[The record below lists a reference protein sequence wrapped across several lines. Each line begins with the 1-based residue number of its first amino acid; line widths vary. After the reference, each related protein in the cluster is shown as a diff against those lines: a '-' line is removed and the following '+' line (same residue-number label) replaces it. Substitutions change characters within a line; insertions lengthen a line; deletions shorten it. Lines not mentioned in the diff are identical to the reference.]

1 MSIAKIVIGIPGDKP
16 LNKLKMLLKKLNR
29 LTKKITKI
37 MGLLKTHS
45 QREALKYDALLV
57 RTYEEKQTK
66 GDFSFEDFK
75 CKMLELPWLENQRY
89 ISCIP
94 EGVYFCTKEIHGTFG
109 KCFRIHEVPGRSGVL
124 CHYGN
129 YVASK
134 NPNKDKP
141 DTEGCPLPGSHYGD
155 LDGDGYCEVLNSKP
169 TINKMYDILPDSFT
183 LKITEK

>member
-1 MSIAKIVIGIPGDKP
+1 
-16 LNKLKMLLKKLNR
+16 
-29 LTKKITKI
+29 
-37 MGLLKTHS
+37 MGLIKTHS

-75 CKMLELPWLENQRY
+75 CKMLELPWLENQKY
-89 ISCIP
+89 ISCIL

-129 YVASK
+129 YVASV
-134 NPNKDKP
+134 NPRTGTP
-141 DTEGCPLPGSHYGD
+141 DTKGCLLPGVSFAD
-155 LDGDGYCEVLNSKP
+155 IDGDGYCDVTDSKR
-169 TINKMYDILPDSFT
+169 TTDRLYDILPDSFT